1 MEQKNSLTIDISKQ
15 DHNDLISFCQLNEI
29 GDIDGFVKLCFRKG
43 MMIEKYGLLN
53 QGNLPDIIE
62 RETEKEVIKEVIVE
76 KEVFIEKP
84 IVDNTKIDELQNEI
98 YILKGK
104 LENQKEVECGK
115 LQETL
120 MELNRQIGDKNNT
133 IKEMRNKVNELEN
146 LTKSSYAFY
155 MKNSNLSDKI

>member
-1 MEQKNSLTIDISKQ
+1 MNNKLEIDISKQ
-15 DHNDLISFCQLNEI
+15 DHKDLLDFCKLNEI
-29 GDIDGFVKLCFRKG
+29 ELIDDFVRLCFRKG
-43 MMIEKYGLLN
+43 LYIEKYGLLN
-53 QGNLPDIIE
+53 QGNLPDIID
-62 RETEKEVIKEVIVE
+62 RELEKEVIKEVIVE
-76 KEVFIEKP
+76 KEVIIEKP
-84 IVDNTKIDELQNEI
+84 VIDNTKIDELQNEI